1 MASASPFYYT
11 VLLVCN
17 TLKNLSTLSEIRYPH
32 LFELPLSQ
40 DVLTT
45 SYAQLSNY
53 YLKIKLSI
61 MKRFLLLLFAFINLT
76 LVSISQGTAETPC
89 PFTYKSNQGGG
100 GCEKLIP
107 GTCTGTKVGVS
118 TSITLTYATGV
129 TIPGA
134 PIIESI
140 IDKNGPY
147 TNYCGYTSEITG
159 TNTARICFYTNTGQ
173 ADNFFNQRNSITI
186 KLYYRIPNTS
196 TSDPND
202 SINTTS
208 QFCLVQS
215 SEEIP
220 LPVSFKSFSAIRNQ
234 SAVAIKWI
242 TSTESNNKGFNV
254 QRNINGTWETVSFV
268 PSAVTD
274 GNSSSDLT
282 YSFTDVNNTKG
293 VTQYRIQQVDI
304 DGRSKVSEI
313 RSVKGEAIATNM
325 IIYPN
330 PSETGR
336 INVVF
341 EDQGQKNV
349 QVSDM
354 TGRVV
359 RTLKG
364 ISNNVSIEGLESG
377 VYSIK
382 VTDLSSSALRI
393 EKVIIKKR

>member
-1 MASASPFYYT
+1 MNFMASASPFYYT

-61 MKRFLLLLFAFINLT
+61 MKRFLLLLFAICSLFFSYAQEN
-76 LVSISQGTAETPC
+76 PC
-89 PFTYKSNQGGG
+89 PDIQSVMVINRNTDNCTGQVRVMASGDVQSPKGLQVEVICGGTVVQTTCFIVPKGSPSIAYTTGTFTCACGSSLSIRVTRFTASNGACQGG
-100 GCEKLIP
+100 
-107 GTCTGTKVGVS
+107 TCGN
-118 TSITLTYATGV
+118 IF
-129 TIPGA
+129 
-134 PIIESI
+134 II
-140 IDKNGPY
+140 
-147 TNYCGYTSEITG
+147 
-159 TNTARICFYTNTGQ
+159 
-173 ADNFFNQRNSITI
+173 
-186 KLYYRIPNTS
+186 
-196 TSDPND
+196 
-202 SINTTS
+202 
-208 QFCLVQS
+208 
-215 SEEIP
+215 EEIP
-220 LPVSFKSFSAIRNQ
+220 LPVSLKSFSAIRNQ

-313 RSVKGEAIATNM
+313 RSVKGEAMATNM

-393 EKVIIKKR
+393 EKVVIKKR